1 MLNEV
6 RIRVLSVEDHPL
18 FREGIGAIIN
28 CQPDMSLAGSVSN
41 GKEAM
46 EAFRTLKPDI
56 TLMDL
61 RLPDISGIDAMI
73 GIRGIRADARII
85 VLTTFQRDV
94 EIQRALEAGAQG
106 YLLKSMPPNQ
116 MLDMIRR
123 VHGGK
128 KCVLPEI
135 AAGLVEHLDDES
147 LSEREVEV
155 LGQVAAG
162 NGNRDI
168 AKKLFIA
175 EETVKVHIKHIMSKL
190 GASDRTHAMAIAA
203 RRGFI
208 RL

>member
-1 MLNEV
+1 MMNNV

-73 GIRGIRADARII
+73 GIRSIRADARII

-94 EIQRALEAGAQG
+94 EIRRALEA
-106 YLLKSMPPNQ
+106 
-116 MLDMIRR
+116 
-123 VHGGK
+123 
-128 KCVLPEI
+128 
-135 AAGLVEHLDDES
+135 
-147 LSEREVEV
+147 
-155 LGQVAAG
+155 
-162 NGNRDI
+162 
-168 AKKLFIA
+168 
-175 EETVKVHIKHIMSKL
+175 
-190 GASDRTHAMAIAA
+190 
-203 RRGFI
+203 
-208 RL
+208 

>member
-1 MLNEV
+1 MTNDV
-6 RIRVLSVEDHPL
+6 RIRVLSVDDHPL
-18 FREGIGAIIN
+18 FREGIGAIVS
-28 CQPDMSLAGSVSN
+28 CQPDMSLVGSVSN

-46 EAFRTLKPDI
+46 EAFRALKPNI

-61 RLPDISGIDAMI
+61 RLPDFSGIDAMI
-73 GIRGIRADARII
+73 AMRAERPDARII

-94 EIQRALEAGAQG
+94 EIRRALEAGAHG
-106 YLLKSMPPNQ
+106 YLLKSMPPSQ
-116 MLDMIRR
+116 MLDTIRR
-123 VHGGK
+123 VHAGK
-128 KCVLPEI
+128 KSVLPEI
-135 AAGLVEHLDDES
+135 AAGLVEHLGDEV